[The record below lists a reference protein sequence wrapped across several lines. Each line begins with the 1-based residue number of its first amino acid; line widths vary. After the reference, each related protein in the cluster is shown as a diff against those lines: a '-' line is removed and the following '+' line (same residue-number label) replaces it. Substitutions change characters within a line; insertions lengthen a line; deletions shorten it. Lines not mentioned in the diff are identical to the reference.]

1 MMGGIGEKARQN
13 RRDSIGKINSH
24 VCDVIFKI
32 QMGGHARGRSGMN
45 ECRNF
50 RDDSAYRRS
59 GSEQGSEAGVGVH
72 WLVLLSVYYLFFLD

>member
-32 QMGGHARGRSGMN
+32 QMSGHARGRSGMN

>member
-1 MMGGIGEKARQN
+1 MLLSRWSSLSILWRWHAREKKRGGRGSVRQMMGGIGEKARQN

-45 ECRNF
+45 ESRNF
-50 RDDSAYRRS
+50 RDDSA
-59 GSEQGSEAGVGVH
+59 
-72 WLVLLSVYYLFFLD
+72 

>member
-1 MMGGIGEKARQN
+1 MMGGIGEKTRQN

-32 QMGGHARGRSGMN
+32 QMSGRARGRSGMN

-50 RDDSAYRRS
+50 RDDSA
-59 GSEQGSEAGVGVH
+59 
-72 WLVLLSVYYLFFLD
+72 